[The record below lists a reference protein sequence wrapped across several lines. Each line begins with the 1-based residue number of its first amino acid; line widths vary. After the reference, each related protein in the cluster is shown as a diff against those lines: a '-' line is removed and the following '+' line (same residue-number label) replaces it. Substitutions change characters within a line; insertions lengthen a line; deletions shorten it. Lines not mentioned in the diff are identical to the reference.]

1 MYVWASHV
9 CDQCP
14 MLYREMVQLRS
25 EGSRGGN
32 RPDIRLT
39 PVPALCLASMSGSG
53 LLSGNLAGYL
63 DSSRSI
69 RNEREREER

>member
-1 MYVWASHV
+1 
-9 CDQCP
+9 

-39 PVPALCLASMSGSG
+39 PVPALCVASISDSGP
-53 LLSGNLAGYL
+53 LSGNLAGYSDEFSL
-63 DSSRSI
+63 QMYIFRQNLPRI
-69 RNEREREER
+69 L